1 MIKSGHNFDNL
12 QRHIL
17 SLSEA
22 KNFFDARKEW
32 NIKEVEILEDFDKC
46 PCGQPIKERCHIEN
60 DINKNKT
67 YVGNICINQLLGIST
82 NNLFEGLKRIIEDSQ
97 ANPNEDLIVHA
108 RSRGYIHPREYQ
120 FLIEM
125 KRKRKKSFKQ
135 IQWIQKI
142 NHRIR
147 NKIIVATPY
156 EIVNQQEAFNTTGT
170 DNILEIT
177 KEYPTKQT
185 LLP

>member
-125 KRKRKKSFKQ
+125 KRKRKKSF
-135 IQWIQKI
+135 
-142 NHRIR
+142 
-147 NKIIVATPY
+147 
-156 EIVNQQEAFNTTGT
+156 EIVNQQEAINTTRT